1 MRPRLLPTVI
11 LAASA
16 LLGVKLVEL
25 WTGGSAAITVAIA
38 ETKSAPAAAKT
49 PPAKEAGA
57 PAKPAQEAAASP
69 GKAGADKAATAKDAP
84 KGAEK
89 EKPVPDPLQM
99 SQEEVEELQKLAER
113 RSELDKRA
121 AELRE
126 REVLMQA
133 AERRIDEKIAKL
145 QSLQKSI
152 QTEAKAQNDQEDS
165 RLQSVAH
172 MYEQMKPKDAA
183 RILEQLDTPVLL
195 SMISRMR
202 EMKAAPILATMDP
215 AKAKA
220 ITLAL
225 AEQRKTGAPPPS
237 GPPPG
242 AGP

>member
-25 WTGGSAAITVAIA
+25 WTGGSAAIAVAMA
-38 ETKSAPAAAKT
+38 ETKSGAAPAKT
-49 PPAKEAGA
+49 PADATATKSPPPTA
-57 PAKPAQEAAASP
+57 PEKTAQ
-69 GKAGADKAATAKDAP
+69 DKAAP
-84 KGAEK
+84 

-99 SQEEVEELQKLAER
+99 SQEEIGELQQLAVR
-113 RSELDKRA
+113 RTELDKRA

-145 QSLQKSI
+145 QTLQKSI
-152 QTEAKAQNDQEDS
+152 QTDAKAQNDQDDA
-165 RLQSVAH
+165 RIQSLAH

-183 RILEQLDTPVLL
+183 RILEQLDIPVLL
-195 SMISRMR
+195 TMLSRMR

-220 ITLAL
+220 VTLAL
-225 AEQRKTGAPPPS
+225 AEQRKSTPDASAEPS
-237 GPPPG
+237 PK
-242 AGP
+242 AAQ